1 MNDIPIE
8 QAILSRS
15 GDGIRL
21 LARSP
26 GFRDDWQAE
35 AERLAAGFGE
45 RPEGVTCPGA
55 VFARPLGKDHIAIV
69 QVADQ
74 GMHEGGRPAALGFH
88 VLAVPR
94 DAYTKWWGDPFP
106 LADRVPPAW
115 QARGSLPALAW
126 PAEPLPPRTVAEVQ
140 RVLKRTKAAALPE
153 DEEIPADWNPEDLAS
168 PADAESPALLGGVQV
183 LVDGGRLVFERPAP
197 DPGLIRGLWTLL
209 PTSTRCQ
216 LWPASFAF
224 GNALGFDALVVPPAA
239 GNGSGNGYQ
248 GYTDEE
254 KACDYPQGHYELNLQ
269 IAAEAGNQAD
279 LDALFARRSSA
290 ETWRL
295 ALTLL
300 VVFAALAVAIG
311 FLQGPKKTEPDPE
324 AEARGRVRVGRIAGA
339 AAIGNPWGALGLLKG
354 DRSTWQMPPRKEKP

>member
-15 GDGIRL
+15 GDAIRL

-35 AERLAAGFGE
+35 AEQLAAGFGD
-45 RPEGVTCPGA
+45 RLEGVACPAA
-55 VFARPLGKDHIAIV
+55 VFARPLGKGHVAIV

-74 GMHEGGRPAALGFH
+74 GVNEAGRAVALGFH

-115 QARGSLPALAW
+115 QTRGSLPALTW
-126 PAEPLPPRTVAEVQ
+126 PAEPLPPRTVTEVQ
-140 RVLKRTKAAALPE
+140 RVLKRTKAGALPE
-153 DEEIPADWNPEDLAS
+153 DEDIPADWDPEDLAA
-168 PADAESPALLGGVQV
+168 PEDALSPALLGGVQV

-209 PTSTRCQ
+209 PTSTRCH

-224 GNALGFDALVVPPAA
+224 GNALGFDALAVPPAA
-239 GNGSGNGYQ
+239 RNTRDGYP
-248 GYTDEE
+248 GYTDEDQ
-254 KACDYPQGHYELNLQ
+254 ACEYPQGYYELNLQ
-269 IAAEAGNQAD
+269 IAAEAGNQGD
-279 LDALFARRSSA
+279 LDRLFARRSGG

-295 ALTLL
+295 VLTLL
-300 VVFAALAVAIG
+300 VVFSALAVG
-311 FLQGPKKTEPDPE
+311 MSFLNSSNKSDPE

-354 DRSTWQMPPRKEKP
+354 DKSTWKVPPKEKKP